1 MTLVK
6 NDDLEIA
13 VAIAGIVSKVS
24 GQFALPVMQLTRR
37 IDTLCANRT
46 VTERLNPLGPRK
58 LGEAFVGA
66 IEGVEIDIRV
76 RIVLLKLFE
85 RFVMEHLGHAYE
97 HANRMLAEAGVL
109 PDLRNVM
116 KREVNAQT
124 PAPEQLPNSIQDYAG
139 SRADRRIR
147 WRRWRDRWIRPAP
160 GTPGANDF
168 TMLQQ
173 LLAAQPGGGTGGGI
187 GGAMGY
193 GGSAASGGAPG
204 YGGSALPAT
213 RGRPARLARCKDPG
227 RSARSSRRRS

>member
-66 IEGVEIDIRV
+66 IDGVEIDIRV

-85 RFVMEHLGHAYE
+85 RFVMEHLGQAYE

-116 KREVNAQT
+116 KREAHAQN
-124 PAPEQLPNSIQDYAG
+124 PPPEAPNPIQDLYAT
-139 SRADRRIR
+139 AL
-147 WRRWRDRWIRPAP
+147 
-160 GTPGANDF
+160 PGA
-168 TMLQQ
+168 
-173 LLAAQPGGGTGGGI
+173 
-187 GGAMGY
+187 GGAVGTI
-193 GGSAASGGAPG
+193 GAI
-204 YGGSALPAT
+204 
-213 RGRPARLARCKDPG
+213 
-227 RSARSSRRRS
+227 RSARDARR